1 MRTIL
6 FVDDHPIFREG
17 LRRTLEGEI
26 VGLMVHCACDA
37 KTTLAKLESG
47 VDIDFL
53 LTDYKLPDQDG
64 LALIEA
70 VRRLYPTVAAGLLC
84 ADLPFALLSRARMLG
99 IAFCMSKGRST
110 GDLVAALQV
119 VFEGGQYFED
129 VPPQGGPI
137 SPRRYEILALASK
150 GHSDKV
156 ISDQLRISENT
167 VRNHWKYIFT
177 QLGVGSRT
185 EAVGKAIRQGMI

>member
-26 VGLMVHCACDA
+26 AGLRVHCASDA
-37 KTTLAKLESG
+37 KTALERLWSG
-47 VDIDFL
+47 LDIDL
-53 LTDYKLPDQDG
+53 LLSDYKLPDQDG
-64 LALIEA
+64 LTLIQV
-70 VRRLYPTVAAGLLC
+70 VRRQYPTVAAGLLC
-84 ADLPFALLSRARMLG
+84 ADLPFALLSRARALG
-99 IAFCMSKGRST
+99 IVLCMSKGRSAS
-110 GDLVAALQV
+110 DLVVALQS
-119 VFEGGQYFED
+119 VFEGGRCFED
-129 VPPQGGPI
+129 VLLRSGQI

-156 ISDQLRISENT
+156 IGDQLRISENT

-177 QLGVGSRT
+177 QLGVSCRT